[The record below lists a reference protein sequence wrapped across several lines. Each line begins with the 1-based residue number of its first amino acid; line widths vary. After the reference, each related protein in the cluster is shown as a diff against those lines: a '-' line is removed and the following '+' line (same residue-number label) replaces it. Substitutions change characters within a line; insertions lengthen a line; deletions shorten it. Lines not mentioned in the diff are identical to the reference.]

1 MELDHMAQLHQ
12 MDAIENI
19 DDIVQMYEAR
29 HEIENIDD
37 NNDMEET

>member
-1 MELDHMAQLHQ
+1 MVQLHQ

-19 DDIVQMYEAR
+19 DDIVQMYEAT
-29 HEIENIDD
+29 HEIDNIDD

>member
-1 MELDHMAQLHQ
+1 MAQLHQ